1 MLRPD
6 LADEVTVLL
15 VARGLVRLRGGEE
28 KVKVIEGKEGRGGEG
43 KRGVKMTQGRG
54 KGGDGRKMRS

>member
-28 KVKVIEGKEGRGGEG
+28 KVKVIEGKEGRAGGE
-43 KRGVKMTQGRG
+43 KRGENDTGEG
-54 KGGDGRKMRS
+54 